1 MNQMTEGISK
11 LWGYFKEPTPM
22 PRLTLWT
29 EDLIGKIWTAI
40 FLLFA
45 LRIADVIDATTKL

>member
-40 FLLFA
+40 FWLFA